1 MAQNSAQT
9 VLLLGWVGPS
19 ALDRVVVS
27 SPGALPQAGMDR
39 AFGPPGIVQVV
50 NPHLEIRTKAPKP
63 GMNRAFG
70 PLEMV
75 QIANSHLEVRTKAPK
90 ARTITAWGSAPG
102 RGPTA

>member
-39 AFGPPGIVQVV
+39 AFGPPEIAQVV